1 MNYSEKI
8 ISLRSKYN
16 LTQEELATKLNISK
30 NKIICWEKGLL
41 IPTFYETKKLAN
53 FFNVCFDNI
62 VDDNCIETLEDNI
75 NYINERS
82 KEIKIASIIIVL
94 ISYALLFVFF
104 FANVLADAFKQYI
117 LLLGFKIELTTTQD
131 NKIYQIITLFIFL
144 CYLFMIITLLF
155 FIFFYLKSTS
165 SKFQRRYYLRLILIS
180 LIFIFANLIMIILY
194 NFNDIKLNFFLVYIL
209 ALLFSFSIL
218 SIIEKVIIVFN
229 KSSLLVENNIIIRKI
244 NILYIISSSVFLISL
259 IILFICNS
267 TSIKNFILNYYICT
281 LSFFSLSF
289 IYYLIKFIAIKII
302 EKNKK
307 HTV

>member
-53 FFNVCFDNI
+53 FFDVCFDNI
-62 VDDNCIETLEDNI
+62 VDDNCIDTLEDNI
-75 NYINERS
+75 IYINERS

-144 CYLFMIITLLF
+144 SYLFMIITLLF

-165 SKFQRRYYLRLILIS
+165 SKFQ
-180 LIFIFANLIMIILY
+180 
-194 NFNDIKLNFFLVYIL
+194 
-209 ALLFSFSIL
+209 
-218 SIIEKVIIVFN
+218 
-229 KSSLLVENNIIIRKI
+229 
-244 NILYIISSSVFLISL
+244 
-259 IILFICNS
+259 
-267 TSIKNFILNYYICT
+267 
-281 LSFFSLSF
+281 
-289 IYYLIKFIAIKII
+289 
-302 EKNKK
+302 
-307 HTV
+307 

>member
-1 MNYSEKI
+1 MNYSENI
-8 ISLRSKYN
+8 IFLRNKKN
-16 LTQEELATKLNISK
+16 LSQEELANKINISK

-41 IPTFYETKKLAN
+41 VPTFYEAKKLAL
-53 FFNVCFDNI
+53 FFNVSIENI
-62 VDDNCIETLEDNI
+62 LEEENCQDKVEDNI
-75 NYINERS
+75 NLIKNTS
-82 KEIKIASIIIVL
+82 KEVKIASIIIIL
-94 ISYALLFVFF
+94 ISYALVFVFF
-104 FANVLADAFKQYI
+104 FADILADVFKQYI
-117 LLLGFKIELTTTQD
+117 LLLGFKYGLTTNQD
-131 NKIYQIITLFIFL
+131 NTIYQALTLFIFL
-144 CYLFMIITLLF
+144 CYLFMISALVF
-155 FIFFYLKSTS
+155 FIFYYLKFTY

-244 NILYIISSSVFLISL
+244 NILYIISSSVLLISL

-302 EKNKK
+302 EKNKNI
-307 HTV
+307 

>member
-8 ISLRSKYN
+8 IFLRNKKN
-16 LTQEELATKLNISK
+16 LSQEELANKINISK

-41 IPTFYETKKLAN
+41 VPTFYEAKKLAL
-53 FFNVCFDNI
+53 FFNVSIENI
-62 VDDNCIETLEDNI
+62 LEEENCQDKVEDNI
-75 NYINERS
+75 NLIKNTS
-82 KEIKIASIIIVL
+82 KEVKIASIIIIL
-94 ISYALLFVFF
+94 ISYALVFVFF
-104 FANVLADAFKQYI
+104 FADILADVFKQYI
-117 LLLGFKIELTTTQD
+117 LLLGFKYGLTTNQD
-131 NKIYQIITLFIFL
+131 NTIYHALTLFIFL

-244 NILYIISSSVFLISL
+244 NILYIISSSVLLISL

-281 LSFFSLSF
+281 LSFFSLSL
-289 IYYLIKFIAIKII
+289 IYYLIKFITIKII
-302 EKNKK
+302 EKK
-307 HTV
+307 

>member
-8 ISLRSKYN
+8 IFLRNKKN
-16 LTQEELATKLNISK
+16 LSQEELANKINISK

-41 IPTFYETKKLAN
+41 VPTFYEAKKLAL
-53 FFNVCFDNI
+53 FFNVSIENI
-62 VDDNCIETLEDNI
+62 LEEENCQDKVEDNI
-75 NYINERS
+75 NLIKNIS
-82 KEIKIASIIIVL
+82 KEVKIASIIIIL
-94 ISYALLFVFF
+94 ISYALVFVFF
-104 FANVLADAFKQYI
+104 FADILADVFKQYI
-117 LLLGFKIELTTTQD
+117 LLLGFKYGLTTNQD
-131 NKIYQIITLFIFL
+131 NTIYQALTLFIFL

-244 NILYIISSSVFLISL
+244 NILYIISSSVLLISL

-281 LSFFSLSF
+281 LSFFALSF
-289 IYYLIKFIAIKII
+289 IYYLIKFITIKII
-302 EKNKK
+302 EKK
-307 HTV
+307 